1 MNVNAMILFDKV
13 MNHSMERFSA
23 LSFVKKQVYIHNTE
37 YLSRK
42 VANITQLYTGC
53 FSNFGW
59 LSKDFR
65 FYKRILQG
73 NLYFGSDINND
84 DSSVS
89 KIMEYLPEQH
99 TMTENSPL
107 PFHIHFTILPN
118 FCCVS
123 GIIWKDNLERIFIC
137 LTECSIPRNMIENS
151 PGSYAYLSELLEEY
165 DSVKHPQLRDWIIG
179 KELSI
184 HKIHSDSKKYWGD
197 SFYSHYLKI
206 KMIGALGDV
215 LFTSKTLKEVAISH
229 NFVKYNN
236 MYRAFNRYGIDLS
249 KISRFAKL

>member
-1 MNVNAMILFDKV
+1 MNINAMMLFDKV
-13 MNHSMERFSA
+13 MNQSMERFSM

-42 VANITQLYTGC
+42 VAYITQLYTGC
-53 FSNFGW
+53 FSSFGW
-59 LSKDFR
+59 LSKDSR

-73 NLYFGSDINND
+73 NLYFASSINKD

-89 KIMEYLPEQH
+89 KIMEYLPEQQ
-99 TMTENSPL
+99 TMKENFPL

-123 GIIWKDNLERIFIC
+123 GIIWKDNLERVFIC
-137 LTECSIPRNMIENS
+137 LSECSITSDMIENS
-151 PGSYAYLSELLEEY
+151 PGRYAYLSELLEEY
-165 DSVKHPQLRDWIIG
+165 DSVKHPQLRDWIKG

-215 LFTSKTLKEVAISH
+215 LFTSKTLKEIAISH

-236 MYRAFNRYGIDLS
+236 MYRAFNRYDLDLS